1 MNALRQCDMTAA
13 VSQMKGIKVLSLN
26 EHLETVHSD
35 CCSVLMNALRQC
47 NVTAAVSQRKAFR
60 VTSLYTI
67 SQPYA
72 AKRRHGLT
80 VGLQLS

>member
-13 VSQMKGIKVLSLN
+13 VSQMKAFKALSLI
-26 EHLETVHSD
+26 EHLETVHCD
-35 CCSVLMNALRQC
+35 CCSVLMNALKQC
-47 NVTAAVSQRKAFR
+47 SWTAAVSQKTALK
-60 VTSLYTI
+60 VPSLYTI

>member
-35 CCSVLMNALRQC
+35 CCSVLTNALRQC
-47 NVTAAVSQRKAFR
+47 SVTAAVSQRKVFR
-60 VTSLYTI
+60 VPSLYTI

>member
-1 MNALRQCDMTAA
+1 MTAA

-47 NVTAAVSQRKAFR
+47 SVTAAVSQRKVFR
-60 VTSLYTI
+60 VPSLYTI